1 MKSNIYTTYFVL
13 DVCLEASRSQYLE
26 IFYSLPLHENHSCE
40 LSERTFRPFL
50 TMPLIVTTKTSLYTK
65 YNFAAVEVCFN
76 YFVLVTVSKS
86 SCLYKQHFLQV
97 IHKTEC
103 WPYHQSCER

>member
-1 MKSNIYTTYFVL
+1 MDVFRLRSRQTVVRYYFVL

-40 LSERTFRPFL
+40 LSETTFRPFL

-65 YNFAAVEVCFN
+65 YNFAVGG
-76 YFVLVTVSKS
+76 VTMFQLFRVGHGEQVKLSLQAAFS
-86 SCLYKQHFLQV
+86 SSYSQN
-97 IHKTEC
+97 
-103 WPYHQSCER
+103 